1 MKVIAAPGLKVP
13 TEHDP
18 RQHIDDATPVE
29 IEHTH
34 YYVRRLAD
42 GDLVE
47 ADQAEPA
54 PGTATPATRSRQ
66 R

>member
-18 RQHIDDATPVE
+18 RQYIDDRTPFE
-29 IEHTH
+29 IDHTH

-47 ADQAEPA
+47 APEPA
-54 PGTATPATRSRQ
+54 VEPAQATKKPRA
-66 R
+66 